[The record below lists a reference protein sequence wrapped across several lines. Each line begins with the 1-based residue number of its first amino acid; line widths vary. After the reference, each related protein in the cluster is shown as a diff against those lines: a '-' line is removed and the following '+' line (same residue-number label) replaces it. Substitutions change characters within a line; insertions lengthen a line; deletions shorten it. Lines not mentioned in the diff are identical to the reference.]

1 MMRAYLAMVLCTVA
15 AAQAEDWTVLRHT
28 DCAPQAATVLWGTPF
43 EQCLKKSDQKSF
55 MYLLRSIL
63 LPSPPVCV
71 CVCVCVCVSVCLPL
85 PTCLPVCLAPSL
97 YCRDC

>member
-71 CVCVCVCVSVCLPL
+71 CVCVCVCV
-85 PTCLPVCLAPSL
+85 
-97 YCRDC
+97 